1 MLSSFATG
9 QPEPDRR
16 KYKPLPSMLEYAWLG
31 DIVKVRAIIENP
43 YAASRFLDEVDPI
56 TGMNAL
62 HIAVGRNNLEM
73 TKVLVEAGIKFIPD
87 NEGRMPSLIAA
98 ICEVDDELSDYI
110 VEAEQKALAEQ
121 DSTEGGKGG

>member
-16 KYKPLPSMLEYAWLG
+16 KYQPLPFMLEYAWLG
-31 DIVKVRAIIENP
+31 DMVKARTIVQDA
-43 YAASRFLDEVDPI
+43 YSASRFLDEVDPI

-62 HIAVGRNNLEM
+62 HIAVGRNNLDM
-73 TKVLVEAGIKFIPD
+73 TRLLVEAGIKFIPD

-98 ICEVDDELSDYI
+98 ICDVDDDLSDYI

-121 DSTEGGKGG
+121 DSTG

>member
-9 QPEPDRR
+9 LPEPDLR
-16 KYKPLPSMLEYAWLG
+16 KYQPLPPMLLYAWLG
-31 DIVKVRAIIENP
+31 DIVKARAVLENP
-43 YAASRFLDEVDPI
+43 VAVSRFLNEVDPI

-73 TKVLVEAGIKFIPD
+73 TRLLVEAGIKFIPD

-98 ICEVDDELSDYI
+98 ICDVDDDLSDYI
-110 VEAEQKALAEQ
+110 LEAEQKALSAE
-121 DSTEGGKGG
+121 D